1 MGLAE
6 TAGHRS
12 HKRLLN
18 PPTPEA
24 LLATVIAEAYLNAR
38 AGAACIEWEPSCEK
52 DGYFRVWAQFPIS
65 EITFDQLFNGR
76 PPMLLARAD
85 EVIE

>member
-1 MGLAE
+1 MGFAE

-24 LLATVIAEAYLNAR
+24 LLATGVR
-38 AGAACIEWEPSCEK
+38 R